1 MTGYLGSAGGFMSSD
16 TAHHARL
23 VMLAEGYGRGL
34 AQPPSVVIELGE
46 EGGFDALGLWGADA
60 PVDGEGLS

>member
-1 MTGYLGSAGGFMSSD
+1 MSSD

-46 EGGFDALGLWGADA
+46 EGGFDALGLGGADA